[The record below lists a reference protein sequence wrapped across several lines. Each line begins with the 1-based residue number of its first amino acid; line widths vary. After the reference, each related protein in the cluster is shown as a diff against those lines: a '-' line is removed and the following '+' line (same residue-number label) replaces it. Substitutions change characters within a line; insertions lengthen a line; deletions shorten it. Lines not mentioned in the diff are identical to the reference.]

1 MSIPMKADFSNFPKG
16 EGFAQIEGKIFIA
29 ENINSAEH
37 TVHIESMKHPVQ
49 LGMALF
55 FICTNGSL
63 HIRVNVK
70 DYVIERMMGITCSTG
85 TFMQITKI
93 SKDFKGLFLAIS
105 NDFIDHGSNV
115 KAAMAIY
122 KKIQEKPFFNV
133 KEDRVSDQIS
143 LIKYLKNKLLDPEF
157 MFKEE
162 IAQHIMGILLLNGY
176 QAYISQNRQ
185 EEIQRHRYKN
195 RKDEIF
201 ELFIKEVQEDY
212 TMERN
217 VKYYANKLCITPK
230 YLSSIVHEVSGK
242 YATEWIDEYVIME
255 SKALLRN
262 STMSIK
268 EICQHLNFANQ
279 SFFAK
284 YFKQHT
290 GYTPKQYR
298 NNE

>member
-1 MSIPMKADFSNFPKG
+1 
-16 EGFAQIEGKIFIA
+16 
-29 ENINSAEH
+29 
-37 TVHIESMKHPVQ
+37 
-49 LGMALF
+49 
-55 FICTNGSL
+55 
-63 HIRVNVK
+63 
-70 DYVIERMMGITCSTG
+70 
-85 TFMQITKI
+85 MQITSI
-93 SKDFKGLFLAIS
+93 SQDFKGLFLAIS

-176 QAYISQNRQ
+176 QAYIAQNRQ
-185 EEIQRHRYKN
+185 EEIERHRYKN

-268 EICQHLNFANQ
+268 EICQHLHFANQ